1 MTGEDFLA
9 QLESLLAQ
17 QAEHL
22 QAERYD
28 QAGKLTAQSGPI
40 ANARHDRLN
49 RLADLCRRNC
59 PVLAERKAHLAGRL
73 AHSTRGRATLRAYA
87 RNQQQCSQVGP
98 VRPTTLRTDRRIP
111 LRPPCL

>member
-1 MTGEDFLA
+1 MTSDDLLA
-9 QLESLLAQ
+9 RLESLLAQ

-28 QAGKLTAQSGPI
+28 QAGELAAQATALLAQAGPV
-40 ANARHDRLN
+40 AGARHERLN

-59 PVLAERKAHLAGRL
+59 LVLAERKAHLAARL

-87 RNQQQCSQVGP
+87 RNQ
-98 VRPTTLRTDRRIP
+98 
-111 LRPPCL
+111 